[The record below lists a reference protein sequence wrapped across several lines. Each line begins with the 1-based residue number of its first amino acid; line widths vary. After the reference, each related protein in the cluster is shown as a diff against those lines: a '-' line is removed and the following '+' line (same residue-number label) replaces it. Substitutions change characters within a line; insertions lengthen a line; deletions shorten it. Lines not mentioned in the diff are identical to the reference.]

1 METPILVT
9 GALGN
14 VGAEVVKR
22 LQAEGI
28 KVRAADIDQEKLNE
42 RFDHS
47 VESICFDFS
56 DPGTYAKTF
65 EGVEKMF
72 LMRPPHLS
80 NIKRDM
86 VPAMDAAK
94 RAGVQ
99 HVVFLSIIGI
109 ENAKFIPHYKIE
121 TYLKDKTCKL
131 HFYVALSSCR
141 T

>member
-47 VESICFDFS
+47 VESIRFDFS

-65 EGVEKMF
+65 EGGWRRCF
-72 LMRPPHLS
+72 
-80 NIKRDM
+80 
-86 VPAMDAAK
+86 
-94 RAGVQ
+94 
-99 HVVFLSIIGI
+99 
-109 ENAKFIPHYKIE
+109 
-121 TYLKDKTCKL
+121 
-131 HFYVALSSCR
+131 
-141 T
+141 